1 MHTLIIC
8 IDRDNDLGE
17 KAQVES
23 PIIGRAANIDAAVK
37 LASSDPEDSDINT
50 IFGGINVYDKM
61 IAQKEDVEV
70 VSIAG
75 DKKVGI
81 KADKKI
87 ADQLDMILNELKP
100 LSVILVSD
108 GAEDESVLPLIQ
120 SRIKVDA
127 VHRIIVKQH
136 ENLESTYYIIK
147 KAFNDPKISH
157 TFFVP
162 IGLVFLIYAIS
173 LYFNRPEVAVMSIT
187 AAIGLYMLF
196 RGTGLDDS
204 VDSFRKSMMR
214 SLYAGKITFVMY
226 LAAIIL
232 SLIGTVQGVIVSWD
246 YYYNQPIWVGY
257 LVLLMG
263 YIHTSIWWYTL
274 AGVIVNIGKIFDLHM
289 EKEKIGRQL
298 SHPFFVLATGIILW
312 AGSTYILVIREVIE
326 TYPFFNNDRQ
336 FVFGS
341 LILAVLVAV
350 VGSWIS
356 TRTIRKKN
364 TNYKTDSKGQE
375 DSRL

>member
-17 KAQVES
+17 KAQVGS

-37 LASSDPEDSDINT
+37 LASCDPEDSDINT
-50 IFGGINVYDKM
+50 IFGGINVYDKL
-61 IAQKEDVEV
+61 IAQKEDVEI

-87 ADQLDMILNELKP
+87 ADQLDMILLELKP

-196 RGTGLDDS
+196 RGTGLDDA

-226 LAAIIL
+226 LAAVIL

-263 YIHTSIWWYTL
+263 YIYTSIWWYTL

-289 EKEKIGRQL
+289 AKEKIGRQF

-312 AGSTYILVIREVIE
+312 AGSTYILVIREVLE
-326 TYPFFNNDRQ
+326 TYPIFNNGRQ
-336 FVFGS
+336 FVIGS
-341 LILAVLVAV
+341 LIAVVLVAV

-356 TRTIRKKN
+356 SRTLRRKA
-364 TNYKTDSKGQE
+364 TNYNTGSKGQE
-375 DSRL
+375 NSRL